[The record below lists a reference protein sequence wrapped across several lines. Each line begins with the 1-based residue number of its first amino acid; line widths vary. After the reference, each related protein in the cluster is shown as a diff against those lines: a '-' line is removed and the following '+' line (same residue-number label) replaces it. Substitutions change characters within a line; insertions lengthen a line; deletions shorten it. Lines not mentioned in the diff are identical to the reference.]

1 MPPANVDMHDDSN
14 SPTIPTRSDAP
25 PSPHAGATDR
35 EELLELLFA
44 HVAEAI
50 ALVEPSGRIVEVNP
64 AACTMFG
71 RGKSD
76 ILGKHL
82 GELVTSAS
90 RDELL
95 ESLGRVE
102 PSGPVSVE
110 CSYRRTPGELRVL
123 DMRLTRLGDPR
134 RDWLIASCRDVTEE
148 KRRSSERETA
158 ALNAEL
164 LQQASHLKEVN
175 QTLLDSEQRLRL
187 TIETGRIG
195 LWVWNSTDLGN
206 VGDWSLRMKEIF
218 GLPLDAEVT
227 HDMFLKCVH
236 PDDRT
241 RVDSQVM
248 QALAGADGGKYRAEY
263 RTIRARDGSEH
274 WVTARGQAFFDANGQ
289 AIRFIGTVMDITER
303 KRAEEASARL
313 NIELERRIRERTAD
327 LERINQAFRVEIE
340 ERRKSEASLTRTQRL
355 TQTGSATWIVATNEF
370 LWSDETYRLFEIHPD
385 TKLVPELVVSRV
397 HPEDLPLYAQ
407 ALSGKGDD
415 LHFGHRLVMPDGY
428 IKHVEVYAT
437 AVRDDAGQIIE
448 WAGAIRDVTSI
459 KRSAEALRASEHL
472 ARGQFAALTR
482 TLDGLAQES
491 NPERL
496 LEHVLRMIAGRLN
509 GQSVSVYERNGVSG
523 DMDMVA
529 TFEDDRLHTPSKNLS
544 SVKRVTL
551 FTEDHPVWSEAIR
564 TGVDIVVGELDCDP
578 PRIRLGNRENSP
590 WHPWHGDMPHDPNMP
605 VIYKRLAAM
614 GVVATLTVPT
624 LIGGKLA
631 GFIGIRSRHKNL
643 FQTSEM
649 ELARALAHQAMLA
662 IQLTRLS
669 RQSREAAIAA
679 ERNRMARDLHD
690 TLAQGFT
697 GVIVQLEATEDAW
710 SRGLLSEAGKHLAR
724 ARELARGSLQEARR
738 SAHALRSQALAEKS
752 LCEAV
757 EEQIK
762 KMTSGTSVV
771 GAFTLEGNPW
781 PLSNEWEE
789 NLLRIGQEVLTNTL
803 RHARARHFNARLAF
817 EPQRLRFELRDD
829 GVGFDPASQ
838 HEGLG
843 LVGIKERVEV
853 MGGQLIIRSAE
864 GSGTT
869 IVASLPAPH
878 SPSGFMP

>member
-1 MPPANVDMHDDSN
+1 M
-14 SPTIPTRSDAP
+14 
-25 PSPHAGATDR
+25 TDR

-44 HVAEAI
+44 NVAEALLLI
-50 ALVEPSGRIVEVNP
+50 EPTGRIVEANP
-64 AACTMFG
+64 AACAMLG

-76 ILGKHL
+76 IVGTYPW
-82 GELVTSAS
+82 EFVTSAS
-90 RDELL
+90 RDEIL

-102 PSGPVSVE
+102 PSGPVSVP
-110 CSYRRTPGELRVL
+110 CTYRRASGELGTMDL
-123 DMRLTRLGDPR
+123 RLSRLGCPK
-134 RDWLIASCRDVTEE
+134 RDWLIASCREITEE
-148 KRRSSERETA
+148 KRIQARLPDASERETA
-158 ALNAEL
+158 AEELQRLNAEL
-164 LQQASHLKEVN
+164 LRQASHLREVN

-187 TIETGRIG
+187 AIETGRIG

-206 VGDWSLRMKEIF
+206 VGDWSQRMKEIF

-241 RVDSQVM
+241 RVDSLVM
-248 QALAGADGGKYRAEY
+248 QALAGANGGEYRAEY
-263 RTIRARDGSEH
+263 RTIHPRDGSER
-274 WVTARGQAFFDANGQ
+274 WVTARGQAFFNADGQ

-313 NIELERRIRERTAD
+313 NMELERRIRERTAD

-355 TQTGSATWIVATNEF
+355 TQTGSATWILPTRQ
-370 LWSDETYRLFEIHPD
+370 LIWSDETYRLFELPPD
-385 TKLVPELVVSRV
+385 TKLTPELVASRV
-397 HPEDLPLYAQ
+397 HPEDLPVYLQ
-407 ALSGKGDD
+407 AFAGKSDD

-428 IKHVEVYAT
+428 IKYVEVYAT
-437 AVRDDAGQIIE
+437 AVRDDAGQIVE
-448 WAGAIRDVTSI
+448 WAGALRDVTSI
-459 KRSAEALRASEHL
+459 RQSAEALRASEHL

-482 TLDGLAQES
+482 TLDVLAQES

-496 LEHVLRMIAGRLN
+496 LEHVLRMIVGRLN
-509 GQSVSVYERNGVSG
+509 GQSVSVYERSG
-523 DMDMVA
+523 ASEMDLVA
-529 TFEDDRLHTPSKNLS
+529 TFEDDRLHAPSKDLS
-544 SVKRVTL
+544 LGKRVTL
-551 FTEDHPVWSEAIR
+551 FTETHPVWSEVLR
-564 TGVDIVVGELDCDP
+564 TGVDIVIGEIDCDP
-578 PRIRLGNRENSP
+578 PRIRLGSRENSP
-590 WHPWHGDMPHDPNMP
+590 WYPWHGDAPHDPHVP
-605 VIYKRLAAM
+605 AIYRRLAAM

-643 FQTSEM
+643 FRASEM

-710 SRGLLSEAGKHLAR
+710 SRGLLPEAGKHLAR

-738 SAHALRSQALAEKS
+738 SAHALRSQALAEKNFS
-752 LCEAV
+752 EAMDDL
-757 EEQIK
+757 IK
-762 KMTSGTSVV
+762 KMTSGTTVI
-771 GAFTLEGNPW
+771 GAFTVEGSPW

-789 NLLRIGQEVLTNTL
+789 NLLRIGQEVLTNIL
-803 RHARARHFNARLAF
+803 RHARARHFDVRVAF
-817 EPQRLRFELRDD
+817 EPRRLRFELRDD
-829 GVGFDPASQ
+829 GVGFDPAAQS
-838 HEGLG
+838 EGLG
-843 LVGIKERVEV
+843 LIGIKERVEL
-853 MGGQLIIRSAE
+853 MGGELTIRSAE
-864 GSGTT
+864 GSGTAV
-869 IVASLPAPH
+869 VASLPAPYH
-878 SPSGFMP
+878 YSGFTP

>member
-1 MPPANVDMHDDSN
+1 MPSE
-14 SPTIPTRSDAP
+14 
-25 PSPHAGATDR
+25 HARASDR

-44 HVAEAI
+44 NVAEAM
-50 ALVEPSGRIVEVNP
+50 ALVEPNGRIVEVNP
-64 AACTMFG
+64 AACAMLG

-76 ILGKHL
+76 IVGTYPWDF
-82 GELVTSAS
+82 VTSAS
-90 RDELL
+90 RDEIL
-95 ESLGRVE
+95 EALGRVE
-102 PSGPVSVE
+102 PSGPASVQ
-110 CSYRRTPGELRVL
+110 CTYRRISGELGTMDV
-123 DMRLTRLGDPR
+123 RLSRLGCPR
-134 RDWLIASCRDVTEE
+134 RDWLIASCRDITEE
-148 KRRSSERETA
+148 KRLQARWSDASERESA
-158 ALNAEL
+158 AEELQRLNAEL
-164 LQQASHLKEVN
+164 LQQASHLREIN

-187 TIETGRIG
+187 AIETGRIG

-206 VGDWSLRMKEIF
+206 VGDWSQRMKEIF

-241 RVDSQVM
+241 RVDSSVM
-248 QALAGADGGKYRAEY
+248 QALAGANGGEYRTEY
-263 RTIRARDGSEH
+263 RTIHPRDGSVQ
-274 WVTARGQAFFDANGQ
+274 WVTARGQAFFDADGQ

-313 NIELERRIRERTAD
+313 NMELERRIRERTAD

-355 TQTGSATWIVATNEF
+355 TQTGSATWILSTRKL
-370 LWSDETYRLFEIHPD
+370 LWSDETYRLFELPPD
-385 TKLVPELVVSRV
+385 TKLTPELVASRV
-397 HPEDLPLYAQ
+397 HPEDLPLYLQ
-407 ALSGKGDD
+407 AFSGKGED

-428 IKHVEVYAT
+428 IKYVEVYAT
-437 AVRDDAGQIIE
+437 ALRDDAGQIIE
-448 WAGAIRDVTSI
+448 WAGALRDVTSI
-459 KRSAEALRASEHL
+459 KRSAEALQASEHL

-482 TLDGLAQES
+482 TLDVLAQES

-509 GQSVSVYERNGVSG
+509 GQSVSVYERNGESSE
-523 DMDMVA
+523 MDMVA
-529 TFEDDRLHTPSKNLS
+529 TFEDDRLHAPSKDLS

-551 FTEDHPVWSEAIR
+551 FTEDHPVWSEALR
-564 TGVDIVVGELDCDP
+564 TGVDIVVGEIDCDP
-578 PRIRLGNRENSP
+578 PRIRLGSRENSP
-590 WHPWHGDMPHDPNMP
+590 WYPWHGDMPHDPNMS

-662 IQLTRLS
+662 IQLMRLS

-710 SRGLLSEAGKHLAR
+710 SRGLLPEAGKHLVR
-724 ARELARGSLQEARR
+724 AQELARGSLQEARR

-752 LCEAV
+752 LSEAMGDL
-757 EEQIK
+757 IK

-771 GAFTLEGNPW
+771 GVFTLEGSPW

-817 EPQRLRFELRDD
+817 EPHRLRFELRDD
-829 GVGFDPASQ
+829 GLGFDPSAQ
-838 HEGLG
+838 NEGLG
-843 LVGIKERVEV
+843 LIGIKERVEV
-853 MGGQLIIRSAE
+853 MGGQLTIRSAE
-864 GSGTT
+864 GSGTA
-869 IVASLPAPH
+869 IVASLPAPY
-878 SPSGFMP
+878 PYDDFTL